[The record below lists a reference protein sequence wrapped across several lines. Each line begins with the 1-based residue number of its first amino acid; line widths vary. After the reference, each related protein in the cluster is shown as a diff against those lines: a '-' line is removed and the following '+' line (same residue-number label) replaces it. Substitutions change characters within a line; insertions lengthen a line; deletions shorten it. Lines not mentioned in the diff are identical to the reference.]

1 MKKWISG
8 SSPPPPYWSLL
19 FPYQSGW
26 KVAFGKGHLV
36 VYPFSR
42 PARWVGPGG
51 RACLSRGSRCTLREE
66 VGIKVLG
73 TAPCLETATER
84 GPISLHLDQKQL
96 GAARKSPRQTRL
108 KLQPAGAPGE
118 RGIWGIWWA
127 GPIFRPLFRPPPFS
141 PKSGDL
147 EIRKFRVDK
156 DGRNFKGDPD
166 TSLEILTF
174 HWDSKSPADKKS
186 RGRSFKIR
194 TQLFK
199 IPR

>member
-127 GPIFRPLFRPPPFS
+127 GPIFRPLFRPPPHFRQNLEIW
-141 PKSGDL
+141 KSGSSGSTKMV
-147 EIRKFRVDK
+147 EISRETPARLWKF
-156 DGRNFKGDPD
+156 
-166 TSLEILTF
+166 
-174 HWDSKSPADKKS
+174 
-186 RGRSFKIR
+186 
-194 TQLFK
+194 
-199 IPR
+199 